1 MLKET
6 RLRSG
11 CDYRILRLNFRVY
24 WGKGVIHRDVD
35 ISAFPIQH
43 GNSEITLGE
52 MKGKA
57 ICLNFSS

>member
-6 RLRSG
+6 HLQWA
-11 CDYRILRLNFRVY
+11 CNYRILSLNFRVY

-35 ISAFPIQH
+35 ILVFSIQH
-43 GNSEITLGE
+43 GNLEIILGE

-57 ICLNFSS
+57 ICLNSYF